1 MPCCGALLWCLEGR
15 VSQPFINSATIAFY
29 PFDVGSYTLQT
40 LLYSQLAGALVN
52 VWSSE
57 ETRHL
62 KAKMKS
68 QFKALQNIRLLH
80 VFRLWILRAEMWEG
94 KTATGWL
101 WGYPH
106 HFFPFPQTSY
116 HTPLYERLEQARDIL
131 AQLFQVLFAC
141 IYLHLLRIMRK
152 HLEDT

>member
-15 VSQPFINSATIAFY
+15 VSQPFIHFPTIAFY

-40 LLYSQLAGALVN
+40 LLYGQLAGALVN

-68 QFKALQNIRLLH
+68 QFKALQNIRLFH
-80 VFRLWILRAEMWEG
+80 VFRLWILRKEM
-94 KTATGWL
+94 
-101 WGYPH
+101 
-106 HFFPFPQTSY
+106 
-116 HTPLYERLEQARDIL
+116 
-131 AQLFQVLFAC
+131 
-141 IYLHLLRIMRK
+141 
-152 HLEDT
+152 